1 MRAAREAA
9 KYFAPLDLRGGLHVP
24 CRIRAVSRRLSNRE
38 HYPVLVI
45 GTGIAG
51 LTASFVL
58 AQAGLKVLLVTKA
71 ADPKDCNT
79 FWAQGGIIYE
89 GENDSPAQLIED
101 ILRAGAGLSSEE
113 AVRFLATEG
122 PRVVKELLLDQIH
135 VPFSTS
141 EEGELDLTQEG
152 AHSVPRIIHAG
163 DATGRAIEISLLN
176 RVKSEPNITLV
187 TEMTAIDLLTTQHH
201 PTDIQVRYRLGNE
214 CVGAYLLDNNS
225 EEVYTVFADYTV
237 LATGGIGQ
245 IYLHT
250 TNTRSAIGD
259 GVVMAQRAGA
269 RIMNAEYVQF
279 HPTALADK
287 KANHYLISEALRGE
301 GARLRNEK
309 GEYFME
315 KYSPALKDLAPRDV
329 VARAIVEEMTT
340 NKDEFVYLDLAN
352 HYHGHQPIRERF
364 PNIAKACSDIGVD
377 IAKDPIPVV
386 PAAHY
391 FCGGILAN
399 NIGETTLARLY
410 AIGETSCTGL
420 HGGNRLASTSLL
432 EGLTWGYYAAHSI
445 RDKYFTGST
454 PAEGARQKTVKQHAR
469 ESDAPAIRRASSSRP
484 AGIGTLHEGLLES
497 IPNWKAAGT
506 EDVEDP
512 ALILQDWTTIQH
524 TMWNY
529 VGIVRSYERLKRA
542 VADIRQLGDR
552 LTKFYH
558 RATISK
564 PIVELFHGQQMA
576 AIVGNAALRNPVSR
590 GAHFRRD

>member
-1 MRAAREAA
+1 MA
-9 KYFAPLDLRGGLHVP
+9 KLN
-24 CRIRAVSRRLSNRE
+24 NRE
-38 HYPVLVI
+38 HHQVLVI

-51 LTASFVL
+51 LTTAFRL
-58 AQAGLKVLLVTKA
+58 AAAGIRVVLVTKA

-89 GENDSPAQLIED
+89 GANDSPAKLVED
-101 ILRAGAGLSSEE
+101 IIHAGAGLSNEE
-113 AVRFLATEG
+113 AVRFLAVEG
-122 PRVVKELLLDQIH
+122 PPVVRELLLEEIH
-135 VPFSTS
+135 VPFSKTD
-141 EEGELDLTQEG
+141 EGELDLTQEG
-152 AHSVPRIIHAG
+152 AHSVSRIIHAG
-163 DATGRAIEISLLN
+163 DATGRAIENSLLN
-176 RVKSEPNITLV
+176 RVRNEPNITLL
-187 TEMTAIDLLTTQHH
+187 TEMTAIDLLTTHHH
-201 PTDIQVRYRLGNE
+201 PIDIQVRYRLTNE
-214 CVGAYLLDNNS
+214 CVGAYLLDNRTN
-225 EEVYTVFADYTV
+225 EVFTVFADYTV

-250 TNTRSAIGD
+250 TNTRNSLGD

-279 HPTALADK
+279 HPTALSDK

-301 GARLRNEK
+301 GARLKNQK

-340 NKDEFVYLDLAN
+340 NKDEFVFLDLAN
-352 HYHGHQPIRERF
+352 FYNGHEPIHERF
-364 PNIAKACSDIGVD
+364 PNISKACSDIGVD
-377 IAKDPIPVV
+377 IARDPIPVV

-391 FCGGILAN
+391 FCGGVLAN
-399 NIGETTLARLY
+399 TAGESTLARLY

-432 EGLTWGYYAAHSI
+432 EGLTWGYYAAASI
-445 RDKYFTGST
+445 RSKLESST
-454 PAEGARQKTVKQHAR
+454 RH
-469 ESDAPAIRRASSSRP
+469 
-484 AGIGTLHEGLLES
+484 GIGPMKSALFES
-497 IPNWKAAGT
+497 IPDWKPPGS
-506 EDVEDP
+506 ENMEDP

-542 VADIRQLGDR
+542 VADMRELGNR
-552 LTKFYH
+552 LTKYYH
-558 RATISK
+558 ESTISK
-564 PIVELFHGQQMA
+564 SIVELFHGQQMA
-576 AIVGNAALRNPVSR
+576 AIVANAALRNPVSR

>member
-1 MRAAREAA
+1 M
-9 KYFAPLDLRGGLHVP
+9 LR
-24 CRIRAVSRRLSNRE
+24 NRD
-38 HYPVLVI
+38 HYPVIVL

-51 LTASFVL
+51 LTTAFCLAS
-58 AQAGLKVLLVTKA
+58 AGIKVLLVTKA

-89 GENDSPAQLIED
+89 GEGDSPAKLVED
-101 ILRAGAGLSSEE
+101 ILRAGAGLSNEE
-113 AVRFLATEG
+113 AVRFLAVEG
-122 PRVVKELLLDQIH
+122 PRVVRELLLKEIH
-135 VPFSTS
+135 VPFSKS

-152 AHSVPRIIHAG
+152 AHSIPRIIHAG

-176 RVKSEPNITLV
+176 RVKSEPNITLA

-201 PTDIQVRYRLGNE
+201 PTDIQVRYHLDNE
-214 CVGAYLLDNNS
+214 CVGAYLLNNRTND
-225 EEVYTVFADYTV
+225 VYTIFADYTV
-237 LATGGIGQ
+237 LATGGVGQ
-245 IYLHT
+245 IYLHS
-250 TNTRSAIGD
+250 TNTRNSIGD
-259 GVVMAQRAGA
+259 GVVMARRAGA

-287 KANHYLISEALRGE
+287 KANHFLISEALRGE
-301 GARLRNEK
+301 GARLRNHR

-315 KYSPALKDLAPRDV
+315 KYSPELKDLAPRDI

-340 NKDEFVYLDLAN
+340 NKEDFVFLDLAN
-352 HYHGHQPIRERF
+352 FYKGREPIAERF
-364 PNIAKACSDIGVD
+364 PNIRKACAEIGVD
-377 IAKDPIPVV
+377 IERDPIPVV

-399 NIGETTLARLY
+399 TSGETTLSRLY

-432 EGLTWGYYAAHSI
+432 EGLTWGYYAAVSI
-445 RDKYFTGST
+445 R
-454 PAEGARQKTVKQHAR
+454 QKLQEVP
-469 ESDAPAIRRASSSRP
+469 SNVV
-484 AGIGTLHEGLLES
+484 ES
-497 IPNWKAAGT
+497 IPDWQPPGKQNM
-506 EDVEDP
+506 EDP
-512 ALILQDWTTIQH
+512 ALILQDWTTIQN

-529 VGIVRSYERLKRA
+529 VGIVRTYERLKRA
-542 VADIRQLGDR
+542 VADMRELGNR

-558 RATISK
+558 ESTISK

-576 AIVGNAALRNPVSR
+576 AIVADAAIRNPVSR